1 MKPIPDYFH
10 THKYT
15 ILIGTFVLMALAAH
29 WVSSSNEK
37 LITHQAP
44 NKIVSLELA
53 WKDFKA
59 DRIAGSWEKIK
70 QIDTAIY
77 SIQKDFLFV
86 ITYTLFLLCCVLAMN
101 GPGDF
106 NRWTKIFIACIIAAF
121 IGDNME
127 NVFMLWFL
135 THHPTPAILF
145 SLPATV
151 KFVAI
156 IGVIGYLV
164 YYLLCQFKDFLK
176 ALWLYFAG
184 ILTVIISYFIFIKL
198 TQGQDVIMQVG
209 EYSGPFLFSIL
220 CIPLWSGYVWYS
232 SRLIGY
238 VKSLQPHPTIRTSF
252 HQHFPRLMAYNAF
265 VSLQAAILALPTI
278 CNWSEGNL
286 WEFVLFQNALYFIW
300 SAWLTTTHRGP
311 TLKLLFYTAL
321 VLGISYVIVLCYQ
334 VDPCSE
340 GHLLN
345 KGHQFWLPMFAIL
358 LFVSQLTQAWYFI
371 HRRKKIDLRKAAQPQ
386 AELKVMG
393 IAALKIPDEF
403 VASEQKTFTAF
414 NIIGLLGI
422 ILHIGCYFLLD
433 LTNRMGPLAVTLLSF
448 GVLVGASNTITFF
461 SMKANVN
468 IFFVLF
474 VLTFV
479 VGRFYDPYAVRLTSA
494 VERDVYKK
502 RPQLDHY
509 FWNWA
514 RDPGRA
520 RKIKASN
527 GNFPVYLVIADG
539 GASRSGYWVA
549 SVLSALQDSTIKEKK
564 GDLFSDHVLCLA
576 GASGG
581 SLGTATFF
589 ALLKNKMNK
598 DTVTY
603 DYLARSRTFIGQDF
617 LSTVIAHW
625 MGSDFFRHLIPIP
638 MPDRAAALELALEHF
653 SKESLDGAF
662 AKKLSTVLDPTG
674 KLPILF
680 INTTNVQR
688 GNPAVISSVHLE
700 QFSHRMDVLDL
711 LDTLNGRSDFNLST
725 AVVMGARF
733 PYVSPA
739 GRIGKENFVDGGYFD
754 NTGSGI
760 VHEMLQY
767 LDSMIYHND
776 TTLYNTLRFHLLHV
790 SNTSLKEIAD
800 QPIHPMVND
809 MDSPLLTLFNT
820 YSAQTSINDQRLVT
834 FLRRIEDRST
844 DEVRTEINLYSD
856 STGYDYPMNWVISDY
871 NLRRMDKRLE
881 EVKRDHFKEVH
892 RKKGVRDVQRAR

>member
-1 MKPIPDYFH
+1 MKSIVDFFH
-10 THKYT
+10 RHKYP
-15 ILIGTFVLMALAAH
+15 ILIGTFVLMVLAAH

-37 LITHQAP
+37 LMTHRAP

-59 DRIAGSWEKIK
+59 NGIVESWEKIS
-70 QIDTAIY
+70 QSETAIH
-77 SIQKDFLFV
+77 SIQQDFFFI
-86 ITYTLFLLCCVLAMN
+86 ITYSLFLLCCVLAVN
-101 GPGDF
+101 GPKDF
-106 NRWTKIFIACIIAAF
+106 NPWSRIFMACILLAF
-121 IGDNME
+121 ASDNLE
-127 NVFMLWFL
+127 NIFMLRLL

-145 SLPATV
+145 SLPATI
-151 KFVAI
+151 KFAAI
-156 IGVIGYLV
+156 AGVVGYLV
-164 YYLLCQFKDFLK
+164 YYLLFRFKDFLK

-184 ILTVIISYFIFIKL
+184 ILTVITSYFIFIKL

-209 EYSGPFLFSIL
+209 EYSGPFLFSIV
-220 CIPLWSGYVWYS
+220 CIPLWSGYAWYS

-238 VKSLQPHPTIRTSF
+238 VKSLQPDQTIRTSF
-252 HQHFPRLMAYNAF
+252 HQHFPRLIAYNAF
-265 VSLQAAILALPTI
+265 VSLQAAILALPTL

-286 WEFVLFQNALYFIW
+286 WEFVLAQNALYFIW
-300 SAWLTTTHRGP
+300 SAWLTTTDHDL
-311 TLKLLFYTAL
+311 TLNLLFYTAL
-321 VLGISYVIVLCYQ
+321 ILSIGYVIVLFYQ

-340 GHLLN
+340 GHLFN
-345 KGHQFWLPMFAIL
+345 KGHQFWLPLFAIL
-358 LFVSQLTQAWYFI
+358 LFVSQLTQTWYFI
-371 HRRKKIDLRKAAQPQ
+371 HRRKKIDQRKAAQPR

-393 IAALKIPDEF
+393 IDALKIPDEF
-403 VASEQKTFTAF
+403 VASEQNTFTVF
-414 NIIGLLGI
+414 NIIGVLGI
-422 ILHIGCYFLLD
+422 VLHIGTYFLLD

-461 SMKANVN
+461 SIKANVN

-494 VERDVYKK
+494 VERDIYKK
-502 RPQLDHY
+502 RPHLDHY
-509 FWNWA
+509 FWNWVK
-514 RDPGRA
+514 DPERA
-520 RKIKASN
+520 KKIKASHR
-527 GNFPVYLVIADG
+527 NFPVYLVIADG

-549 SVLSALQDSTIKEKK
+549 SVLSALQDSTIKAKK

-581 SLGTATFF
+581 SLGTATFY

-598 DTVTY
+598 DTRTA
-603 DYLARSRTFIGQDF
+603 DYLPRSRAFIGQDF

-653 SKESLDGAF
+653 SKENLDGAF
-662 AKKLSTVLDPTG
+662 AKKLSAVLDPGG

-700 QFSHRMDVLDL
+700 KFSHRMDVLDL

-790 SNTSLKEIAD
+790 SNTSLKDIPD
-800 QPIHPMVND
+800 RPIHPMVND
-809 MDSPLLTLFNT
+809 MASPLLTLFNT

-844 DEVRTEINLYSD
+844 DEVKTEINLYSD

-871 NLRRMDKRLE
+871 NLKRMDKRLE
-881 EVKRDHFKEVH
+881 EVKRDHFMEV
-892 RKKGVRDVQRAR
+892 RRRQ